1 VRYATDTSSYSSLHT
16 SKAATP
22 TRREIEE
29 QAAARE
35 LEAQRLASRQ
45 RVLSVW
51 EGLERRYS
59 RGLDQDDI
67 VDLENLTLI
76 QDSGTL
82 MGIRNVPFG
91 SLAAPEPGE
100 AESESDE
107 DEEDELGA
115 WDDERHSAQVFPTEI
130 RIEPRRPPPLTE
142 DDKRDLEE
150 FLRAEES
157 RRQEGG
163 WLDERDFDDHENDSV
178 DYTEVTEEVTEDE
191 PEPIRHRIQREEAHD
206 PSEEEDEEGSEEDR
220 EEEEEDESASSFR
233 PTPSEDRQTASVSAG
248 SASGSEESEDEIAQL
263 VNYKSRTQSKS
274 PKHSRTHSPTR
285 TSEYSDA
292 GTAPRAVVQ
301 YTESVEESSED
312 DLAGTNDQHE
322 LESTYIRARTVE
334 PSLGRRSMS
343 PVKRAIAPSVKPP
356 STRRSLSVS
365 PVKLISA
372 APRVYGNPQL
382 YTPPRSKSSVF
393 STPDDVLRSG
403 SVMREERQ
411 HSVTRSIMRHPSVIS
426 ELGRAKDFTK
436 PEGILGKRKRVS
448 SPLSTPTPSWKR
460 IPTLEDRREKTP
472 RHQLRFADEDS
483 GEESPDPLESVFDED
498 EITPS
503 KASSYRLPSE
513 RPPSPL
519 ANKGPYGR
527 SEVRTKEKE
536 YLSTREESIQ
546 PADLSQL
553 VFHLRKVN
561 EWVKNHHVEGLLED
575 EDVSDAGPSTLKP
588 DFIPKNPPRTSNT
601 SLYKRS
607 PPQLGRFPYLTPR
620 KKDDLS
626 SVTPQKKSK
635 NNNDDDNDL
644 FITPKN
650 IHRTISSLP
659 GSVSSSAQSVR
670 STTSNAM
677 GPPPTPLRLFSNSPL
692 KPSSSQS
699 SLTSRSTPRPSP
711 SKESSRYSGK
721 GRTVNLVSLVIN
733 GSVEGKLN
741 EPSQDESD
749 DGRHSLVDEDDEDE
763 SERPSSSYRS
773 SSRLPTFPPLDLR
786 RGQSRGHS
794 ASPSKGSRHAVPPGR
809 AGRY

>member
-1 VRYATDTSSYSSLHT
+1 MSSVASTSQPPFKRVRYATDSSSYSSFHT
-16 SKAATP
+16 NKAATP
-22 TRREIEE
+22 SRREVEE

-59 RGLDQDDI
+59 RALDQDDI
-67 VDLENLTLI
+67 VDLESLSII

-82 MGIRNVPFG
+82 KGIRDVPFG

-100 AESESDE
+100 GGSESDE

-115 WDDERHSAQVFPTEI
+115 WDDERHSAQVFPTEVK
-130 RIEPRRPPPLTE
+130 IERRRPAPLTE

-150 FLRAEES
+150 FLRAEHS
-157 RRQEGG
+157 RRDEEG
-163 WLDERDFDDHENDSV
+163 WLDERDFDDQERDSV

-191 PEPIRHRIQREEAHD
+191 PEPARHRIQQEEARD
-206 PSEEEDEEGSEEDR
+206 ESEEEDGEGSEEDR
-220 EEEEEDESASSFR
+220 EEEGEESASSFR
-233 PTPSEDRQTASVSAG
+233 PTPSEARQTASVSAG
-248 SASGSEESEDEIAQL
+248 SASGSEESEDEIAEI
-263 VNYKSRTQSKS
+263 VNYNSQTQSDS
-274 PKHSRTHSPTR
+274 PKHSRTRSPAR
-285 TSEYSDA
+285 TSEYSDTK
-292 GTAPRAVVQ
+292 TAPRAAVQ
-301 YTESVEESSED
+301 EAESVEESSED
-312 DLAGTNDQHE
+312 DLAGTDDQRE
-322 LESTYIRARTVE
+322 LESTYIRALTVE

-343 PVKRAIAPSVKPP
+343 PVKRAIAHSVRPP

-372 APRVYGNPQL
+372 VPRVYGNPQL

-411 HSVTRSIMRHPSVIS
+411 HSVGRSSMRHASVVG
-426 ELGRAKDFTK
+426 ELERAKEFSK
-436 PEGILGKRKRVS
+436 PEGVLGKRKRVS
-448 SPLSTPTPSWKR
+448 SPLSTPTPVWKR
-460 IPTLEDRREKTP
+460 IPNLEEKNDTP
-472 RHQLRFADEDS
+472 RNRLRLTDEDS
-483 GEESPDPLESVFDED
+483 GEESPDPLESVLDED

-503 KASSYRLPSE
+503 RVTYRRPSE

-519 ANKGPYGR
+519 ANKGRYGR
-527 SEVRTKEKE
+527 SNVRTKEKE

-575 EDVSDAGPSTLKP
+575 EEVSDAHPSTSKADP
-588 DFIPKNPPRTSNT
+588 TPKNPARISNT

-607 PPQLGRFPYLTPR
+607 PPQLGRFPHLTPR
-620 KKDDLS
+620 KKDNLS
-626 SVTPQKKSK
+626 SVTPQKKS
-635 NNNDDDNDL
+635 NNDL

-650 IHRTISSLP
+650 FHRPISSLP

-670 STTSNAM
+670 STTSNVM
-677 GPPPTPLRLFSNSPL
+677 GPPPTPLRLFSSSPL

-699 SLTSRSTPRPSP
+699 SLASRSTPSP
-711 SKESSRYSGK
+711 SKESSRYGGK
-721 GRTVNLVSLVIN
+721 GRTVSVVSW
-733 GSVEGKLN
+733 
-741 EPSQDESD
+741 
-749 DGRHSLVDEDDEDE
+749 
-763 SERPSSSYRS
+763 
-773 SSRLPTFPPLDLR
+773 
-786 RGQSRGHS
+786 
-794 ASPSKGSRHAVPPGR
+794 
-809 AGRY
+809 